1 MYDMYR
7 RKSLKTLGNNGS
19 NYLLGRSVAS
29 KLRPQQAAKA
39 FLGANTE
46 ISEKQ
51 NFFINRSVP
60 SFDPVFVV
68 RSRVRATK
76 CVR

>member
-29 KLRPQQAAKA
+29 KLRPQQAAKVFWA
-39 FLGANTE
+39 AARE
-46 ISEKQ
+46 ISEKMIFLLFGPLLG
-51 NFFINRSVP
+51 NEERYWDGP
-60 SFDPVFVV
+60 
-68 RSRVRATK
+68 
-76 CVR
+76 